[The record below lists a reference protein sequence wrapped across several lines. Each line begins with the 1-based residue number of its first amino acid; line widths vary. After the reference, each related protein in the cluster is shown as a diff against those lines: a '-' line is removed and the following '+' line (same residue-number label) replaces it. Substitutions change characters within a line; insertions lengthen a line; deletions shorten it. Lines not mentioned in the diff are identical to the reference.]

1 MTNLSIGSRVALIA
15 VLSTFLTVVVLS
27 ATAYNGLIRDF
38 ESVLTQR
45 QLLDAESIAN
55 RVDQDLQVRIQALGA
70 FAATL
75 TDGRNRL
82 SQDRIE
88 ALLGRQPSLSEYFKA
103 GLLVFDENSVAIAE
117 NIYVPNRI
125 GTSYSDR
132 QHFREAYETREPVI
146 SRPIIGRTT
155 GLPLLSFLYPIKS
168 DDGDLLGFS
177 GGIINLAESG
187 IIPKQQ
193 DAASEVLFKVID
205 TGHFMQV
212 DTLSGANPMPDLPP
226 PGEDL
231 IIDAALSG
239 QTSGVVSDHS
249 GKKWI
254 YATQHLDRVGWMF
267 LRAVPYQQATQPAR
281 ASFDKFLAASA
292 VALLALAAIA
302 WLLARATTLP
312 LERMSLRIREMATE
326 GFAANRLSLKGPP
339 EVRNVARA
347 FNKLMKER
355 EALDIMKDDFVSTV
369 SHELRTPL
377 TSINGSLKL
386 LRSGAAG
393 TLPEK
398 ADSMVDIAFRNSE
411 QLQRLIS
418 DLLDFNKAIAGQ
430 MPISLESVDPV
441 EAIRDACD
449 GNEAMAKHY
458 RVPLRLG
465 SCPKDS
471 VIADPTRLRQILD
484 NFISNAI
491 KFSPIGGSVT
501 IWSES
506 TSTGMVRIIV
516 SDEGSG
522 VPESFLPRLFERF
535 AQAESG
541 STRSKAGTGLG
552 LAICQEL
559 AKLMDGKVGYF
570 YGNGAN
576 FWVELPNN
584 NIVSRN
590 NINESAGNPFRGG

>member
-1 MTNLSIGSRVALIA
+1 LRNLSIGSRVALIA
-15 VLSTFLTVVVLS
+15 VLSSFLTVVVLS
-27 ATAYNGLIRDF
+27 ATAYNELIRDF
-38 ESVLTQR
+38 EKVLTQR

-55 RVDQDLQVRIQALGA
+55 RVDQDLQARIQALGA

-75 TDGRNRL
+75 TDGTNRL

-88 ALLGRQPSLSEYFKA
+88 ALLGRQPGLSDYFEA
-103 GLLVFDENSVAIAE
+103 GLLVFDEDSVAIAE
-117 NIYVPNRI
+117 NIYVPNRL
-125 GTSYSDR
+125 GTSYADR
-132 QHFREAYETREPVI
+132 QHFREAYKTREPVI

-168 DDGDLLGFS
+168 DDGDLLGFA
-177 GGIINLAESG
+177 GGIINLTESG
-187 IIPKQQ
+187 IIPKQH

-239 QTSGVVSDHS
+239 QTSGVVTDYS

-281 ASFDKFLAASA
+281 ASFDQFLAASA
-292 VALLALAAIA
+292 VALLLLAAIA
-302 WLLARATTLP
+302 WLLARATTRP
-312 LERMSLRIREMATE
+312 LEIMSLRIREMARE
-326 GFAANRLSLKGPP
+326 DFAAKRLSPRGPP
-339 EVRNVARA
+339 EVRNVASA

-393 TLPEK
+393 KLPDK
-398 ADSMVDIAFRNSE
+398 ADSMVDVAFRNSE

-418 DLLDFNKAIAGQ
+418 DLLDFNKAVGGK
-430 MPISLESVDPV
+430 MPIDLEAVDPAK
-441 EAIRDACD
+441 AIRDASD
-449 GNEAMAKHY
+449 GNEAMARHY
-458 RVPLRLG
+458 RIPLRQE
-465 SCPKDS
+465 SCAKEF
-471 VIADPTRLRQILD
+471 VIADPFRLRQILD

-491 KFSPIGGSVT
+491 KFSPVNGSVK

-506 TSTGMVRIIV
+506 TNDGMVRITV
-516 SDEGSG
+516 SDEGPG
-522 VPESFLPRLFERF
+522 VPEGFLPRLFKRF

-541 STRSKAGTGLG
+541 STRAKAGTGLG
-552 LAICQEL
+552 LAITREL
-559 AKLMDGKVGYF
+559 AALMGGKVGYD
-570 YGNGAN
+570 YHNGAH
-576 FWVELPNN
+576 FWVELPAT
-584 NIVSRN
+584 
-590 NINESAGNPFRGG
+590 ETKTPQTGGDHEEP

>member
-1 MTNLSIGSRVALIA
+1 MRNLSIGSRVALIA
-15 VLSTFLTVVVLS
+15 VLSSFLTVVVLS
-27 ATAYNGLIRDF
+27 ATAYNELIRDF
-38 ESVLTQR
+38 ENVLTQR

-75 TDGRNRL
+75 TDGKNRL
-82 SQDRIE
+82 SKDRIE
-88 ALLGRQPSLSEYFKA
+88 ALLGRQSALSEYFEA
-103 GLLVFDENSVAIAE
+103 GLLVFDEDSVAIAE
-117 NIYVPNRI
+117 NVYVPNRI
-125 GTSYSDR
+125 GTSYADR
-132 QHFREAYETREPVI
+132 QHFREAYKTREPVI

-155 GLPLLSFLYPIKS
+155 GLLLLSFLYPISS
-168 DDGDLLGFS
+168 DDGDLLGFA
-177 GGIINLAESG
+177 GGIINLAEAG
-187 IIPKQQ
+187 IIPKQE
-193 DAASEVLFKVID
+193 DASFGALFKVID

-212 DTLSGANPMPDLPP
+212 DTLSVANPMPDLPP

-355 EALDIMKDDFVSTV
+355 EALDIMKDDFVSNV

-377 TSINGSLKL
+377 TSINGALKL

-393 TLPEK
+393 KLPDK
-398 ADSMVDIAFRNSE
+398 ADSMVDVAFRNSE

-418 DLLDFNKAIAGQ
+418 DLLDFNKAMAGQ
-430 MPISLESVDPV
+430 MPIDLETVDPAT
-441 EAIRDACD
+441 AIRDACD
-449 GNEAMAKHY
+449 GNRAMASHY
-458 RVPLRLG
+458 RIPLTLG
-465 SCPKDS
+465 HCTEKF
-471 VIADPTRLRQILD
+471 VTADPTRLRQILD

-491 KFSPIGGSVT
+491 KFSPVGGSVR
-501 IWSES
+501 ISSES
-506 TSTGMVRIIV
+506 TSSGMVRITV
-516 SDEGSG
+516 SDEGPG
-522 VPESFLPRLFERF
+522 VPESFLPRLFQRF
-535 AQAESG
+535 AQADSG
-541 STRSKAGTGLG
+541 SARSKAGTGLG
-552 LAICQEL
+552 LAICREL
-559 AKLMDGKVGYF
+559 AKLMNCEVGYF
-570 YGNGAN
+570 YDNGAN
-576 FWVELPNN
+576 FWVELPQNM
-584 NIVSRN
+584 VSRN
-590 NINESAGNPFRGG
+590 KVNESARNPPRGD